1 MITWPAFSVLKKP
14 RDRVVAVKGSET
26 LSSDLKQLVLQQGFS
41 AVGIAP
47 AVTPVGYHHLLEWLD
62 RGYHADMQW
71 MEQRKEAREHP
82 RSMLPGT
89 CSLIIAAMNYH
100 EGTQPVAG
108 PRVSRYAWGTSD
120 YHTLLKT
127 RLAPV
132 AEALRQRLPSAKTR
146 IVVDSAPL
154 LERDFGRMA
163 GLGWYGKNTML
174 INRRFGSWFFLGTI
188 LTDAQLHFDAP
199 EEQQYCGTCTRCLDA
214 CPTQAFPEPG
224 VLDAGRCISYLTIEQ
239 RRTAIPH
246 ELRSGIGE
254 WIFGCDVCQDVCPWN
269 RFAPTQAPEE
279 FHPREA
285 LHPVDGRALLRMT
298 AEEFS
303 GLFSATPLAR
313 TGYAAMRR
321 NVALALGNLRD
332 VSAEPEL
339 LQALSDES
347 AIVRSAAAWALC
359 QLATAAGFVA
369 VRQQLIREQDAS
381 VQGDMSVS
389 LLAAGEMVPEYRSD
403 VALAPP
409 GVCDD
414 GNCGAATSAAHVPDA

>member
-1 MITWPAFSVLKKP
+1 
-14 RDRVVAVKGSET
+14 
-26 LSSDLKQLVLQQGFS
+26 
-41 AVGIAP
+41 
-47 AVTPVGYHHLLEWLD
+47 
-62 RGYHADMQW
+62 
-71 MEQRKEAREHP
+71 
-82 RSMLPGT
+82 
-89 CSLIIAAMNYH
+89 MNYH

-239 RRTAIPH
+239 RRKAIPH

-269 RFAPTQAPEE
+269 RFAPSQAPEE

>member
-1 MITWPAFSVLKKP
+1 MNIWLGFSVRKKP
-14 RDRVVAVKGSET
+14 RDRVVTVKGSET
-26 LSSDLKQLVLQQGFS
+26 LSIELKQLALQQGFS

-71 MEQRKEAREHP
+71 MEQRREAREHP

-89 CSLIIAAMNYH
+89 CSLIVAAMNYH
-100 EGTQPVAG
+100 EGTEPAAG

-127 RLAPV
+127 RLTPV
-132 AEALRQRLPSAKTR
+132 AEVLRQRLPSAKTR

-163 GLGWYGKNTML
+163 GLGWYGRNTML
-174 INRRFGSWFFLGTI
+174 INRRIGSWFFLGTI

-199 EEQQYCGTCTRCLDA
+199 EEHQYCGTCTRCLDA

-239 RRTAIPH
+239 RRAAIPH

-269 RFAPTQAPEE
+269 RFAPTHAPEE
-279 FHPREA
+279 FHPRSA

-303 GLFSATPLAR
+303 GLFRATPQAR
-313 TGYAAMRR
+313 TGYAAVRR

-339 LQALSDES
+339 LQALSDEA

-359 QLATAAGFVA
+359 QLSTTAGLAA
-369 VRQQLIREQDAS
+369 VQQQLIRDPDVSAQD
-381 VQGDMSVS
+381 DMRLS
-389 LLAAGEMVPEYRSD
+389 LLAAGACVPERPCDGASSPP
-403 VALAPP
+403 VAS
-409 GVCDD
+409 DD
-414 GNCGAATSAAHVPDA
+414 GNRGAATSSAHVPDE